1 MWHIARVWDFR
12 LSLFNLPRW
21 IKMKRILVA
30 DDSPGTRLLIA
41 AALNGLGDIAVERAS
56 SGLEALKILTTMQV
70 DLVLTDVHMPEL
82 NGLEL
87 LRLIKRNERI
97 SNTPVVIMSTEAED
111 ADRERGVA
119 GGADDFLPKPFTAD
133 QLRNLIEKHLSGV

>member
-1 MWHIARVWDFR
+1 
-12 LSLFNLPRW
+12 
-21 IKMKRILVA
+21 
-30 DDSPGTRLLIA
+30 LLIA